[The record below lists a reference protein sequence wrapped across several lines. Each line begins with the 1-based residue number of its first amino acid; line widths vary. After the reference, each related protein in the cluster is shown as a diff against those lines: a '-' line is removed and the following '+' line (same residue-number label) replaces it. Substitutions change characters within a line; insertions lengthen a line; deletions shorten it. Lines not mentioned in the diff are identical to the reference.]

1 MFKYAEKRGLKLDSM
16 LNDAALANVLTKAFR
31 TSPALVLSNMN
42 KQALIT
48 FIEKYELI
56 VGIRQNAKNLLIGI
70 ASVLNIDLRVED
82 DVDDVDDDEK
92 D

>member
-1 MFKYAEKRGLKLDSM
+1 MFKYAEKHSLKLDSM
-16 LNDAALANVLTKAFR
+16 LNDAAIAKVLTRAFR
-31 TSPALVLSNMN
+31 TNPALVLSNMN

-70 ASVLNIDLRVED
+70 ASVLNIDLDVEEDVEEDVED
-82 DVDDVDDDEK
+82 ED
-92 D
+92 